1 MTFSKAAVPFYIP
14 TQCCVWILS
23 FCSKDVKNKA
33 GKMIDQRK
41 DSHWRDESCL
51 NFLKA
56 INLHLENKKDAI
68 KL

>member
-1 MTFSKAAVPFYIP
+1 MEKKAR
-14 TQCCVWILS
+14 
-23 FCSKDVKNKA
+23 VKW
-33 GKMIDQRK
+33 DQRK